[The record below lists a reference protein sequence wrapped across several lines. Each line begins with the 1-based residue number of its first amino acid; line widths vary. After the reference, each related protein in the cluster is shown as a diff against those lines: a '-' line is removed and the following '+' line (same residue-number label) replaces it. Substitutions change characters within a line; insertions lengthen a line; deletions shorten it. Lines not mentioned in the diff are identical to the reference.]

1 MSSVAHRPRKT
12 NYYLITRIVLATSWA
27 LLLGIGGVWVALEWP
42 SRMPGNPK
50 IWTVGG
56 VTSVALG
63 QFVFAA
69 LVADRLFPRAN
80 PWVSWT
86 GQLLSILAFG
96 VGLIV
101 LVSMATGQ

>member
-1 MSSVAHRPRKT
+1 MSSVAQRPRKV

-27 LLLGIGGVWVALEWP
+27 LLLGVGGVWVALEWP
-42 SRMPGNPK
+42 SRVPGNPK

-86 GQLLSILAFG
+86 LQALSALAFG
-96 VGLIV
+96 IGLLMLGL
-101 LVSMATGQ
+101 LVRGQ